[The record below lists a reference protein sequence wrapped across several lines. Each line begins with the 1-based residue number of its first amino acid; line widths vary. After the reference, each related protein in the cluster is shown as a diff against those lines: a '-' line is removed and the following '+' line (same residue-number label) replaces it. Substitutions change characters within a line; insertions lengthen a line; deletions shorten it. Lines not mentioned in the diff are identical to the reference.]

1 MLKKICLLTASS
13 LLFASSLVAQSAP
26 SATSRA
32 VSIYAGGEI
41 STFNSDWG
49 CVNASVFTC
58 WDRHLTGIAVVA
70 DANHFLISRLG
81 VEAEARWL
89 HWGGPGNGLVQSNY
103 LLGPRY
109 RLFRFDK
116 LSVYGKGL
124 VGESWMTIPGGYGS
138 RRYFTYAIGP
148 TAEYD
153 VSKRLTVRADY
164 EYQIW
169 PQFAGISTLPNHQLT
184 PNGLSF
190 GATFKVW

>member
-13 LLFASSLVAQSAP
+13 LLFAASLMAQSAP

-32 VSIYAGGEI
+32 VSIFAGGEF
-41 STFNSDWG
+41 STFNPDWG
-49 CVNASVFTC
+49 CLSASVFTC
-58 WDRHLTGIAVVA
+58 WNRHLSGIGVVA
-70 DANHFLISRLG
+70 DANHFLISKLG

-103 LLGPRY
+103 LVGPRY
-109 RLFRFDK
+109 RLFRLYK
-116 LSVYGKGL
+116 LSGYGKGL

-138 RRYFTYAIGP
+138 RRYFTYSIGP
-148 TAEYD
+148 TAEYN
-153 VSKRLTVRADY
+153 VTKRFVVRADY

-169 PQFAGISTLPNHQLT
+169 PQFAGIATLPNHKLT

-190 GATFKVW
+190 GATYKVW

>member
-1 MLKKICLLTASS
+1 
-13 LLFASSLVAQSAP
+13 
-26 SATSRA
+26 
-32 VSIYAGGEI
+32 
-41 STFNSDWG
+41 
-49 CVNASVFTC
+49 
-58 WDRHLTGIAVVA
+58 
-70 DANHFLISRLG
+70 

-89 HWGGPGNGLVQSNY
+89 RWGGPGNGLIQSNY

-138 RRYFTYAIGP
+138 HRYFTLVPGP

-153 VSKRLTVRADY
+153 LTKRLSVRVDY

-169 PQFAGISTLPNHQLT
+169 PQFSGISTLPNHRLT

-190 GATFKVW
+190 GATYKIF